1 MPTTHSGA
9 DDRAPPPADTLKVEV
24 DVTPAMIEAG
34 MEALEFY
41 GGETLYGISDSS
53 LKRLAREVYL
63 AMSLRKGQKQ
73 HNGK

>member
-1 MPTTHSGA
+1 MPTTHSGV
-9 DDRAPPPADTLKVEV
+9 DDRAPPPADSLAV

-34 MEALEFY
+34 VEALEFY

-53 LKRLAREVYL
+53 LERLAREVYQ
-63 AMSLRKGQKQ
+63 AMSLKKVQKQ